1 MGAHTSSLICTLY
14 GNSPGNEVDEDN
26 EGGLFTQCLVDCLRK
41 SVKYNQT
48 MQLLDLTIAVSKEL
62 EKVSDE
68 EQMCWV
74 DGDPKMV
81 KKIFTAKPMKIQLF
95 NTMKPSLEQQAM
107 QQWFQQTLRLP
118 QFFHIFVD
126 SGYEDLTFFDEVISD
141 NELIEMGIKK
151 KPHRKKIIK
160 EINKLLA
167 TQNEQLP
174 MTPTDLK

>member
-81 KKIFTAKPMKIQLF
+81 KKIFTANP
-95 NTMKPSLEQQAM
+95 MKPSLEQQAM

-118 QFFHIFVD
+118 QFLHIFVD
-126 SGYEDLTFFDEVISD
+126 SG
-141 NELIEMGIKK
+141 
-151 KPHRKKIIK
+151 
-160 EINKLLA
+160 
-167 TQNEQLP
+167 
-174 MTPTDLK
+174 